1 MKERFINEL
10 KKMKA
15 MPFKQLISYI
25 WDYYKIG
32 IIVTVCVVIFFIALL
47 RGILSN
53 NPDALK
59 IIGLQYASFND
70 HL

>member
-53 NPDALK
+53 NPDAL
-59 IIGLQYASFND
+59 
-70 HL
+70 